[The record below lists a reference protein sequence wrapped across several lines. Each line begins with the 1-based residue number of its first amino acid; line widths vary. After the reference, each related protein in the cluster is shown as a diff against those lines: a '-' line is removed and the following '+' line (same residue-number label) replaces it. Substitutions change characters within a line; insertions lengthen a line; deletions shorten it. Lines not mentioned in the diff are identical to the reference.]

1 MLRTT
6 QTLTVHVRIDPAKS
20 IQLTTNLTP
29 ILTSAGLTPSSHP
42 LLALSRL
49 HQSLL
54 ISSLPTP
61 PTQESLD
68 ETIRAA
74 TRSSTGLSS
83 ILHYG
88 HPVRGV
94 ALVELGKMLAV
105 DEPQPRTG
113 ETQAVIYPPSGAPRL
128 KLAYEMLVKARN
140 ELVVGFG
147 IRNEGGE
154 VGRLVRESIVSLEKE
169 LGVWRQGVR
178 NVLED
183 MPRGAAA

>member
-1 MLRTT
+1 
-6 QTLTVHVRIDPAKS
+6 
-20 IQLTTNLTP
+20 
-29 ILTSAGLTPSSHP
+29 
-42 LLALSRL
+42 
-49 HQSLL
+49 
-54 ISSLPTP
+54 
-61 PTQESLD
+61 
-68 ETIRAA
+68 
-74 TRSSTGLSS
+74 
-83 ILHYG
+83 
-88 HPVRGV
+88 
-94 ALVELGKMLAV
+94 MLAV